1 MAGVLASTAA
11 AIGILDKAV
20 SITQKLANNSDEL
33 DKATLKLELANL
45 MVELANAKIEAITT
59 QTLLFDAEQKNKQLE
74 DQLKDKSTFIFKD
87 NVYWKAGDETPFCPH
102 CYETKDI
109 KRHMQQFAVTRGQN
123 AWYCSLCKLNVRLS

>member
-20 SITQKLANNSDEL
+20 SITQKLANNSDDL

-87 NVYWKAGDETPFCPH
+87 NVYWKAGDEVPFCPH
-102 CYETKDI
+102 CYETNNT
-109 KRHMQQFAVTRGQN
+109 KRHLQRFAAMKGQYS
-123 AWYCSLCKLNVRLS
+123 WICSVCTITVRCV

>member
-74 DQLKDKSTFIFKD
+74 EQLKDKHAFTFD
-87 NVYWKAGDETPFCPH
+87 SGLYWKEGDKTPFCPA
-102 CYETKDI
+102 CKEKDTKFI
-109 KRHMQQFAVTRGQN
+109 HLQYFAGGGSYS
-123 AWYCSLCKLNVRLS
+123 AGWYCKVCRNEFEA

>member
-87 NVYWKAGDETPFCPH
+87 NVYWKAGDEVPFCPH
-102 CYETKDI
+102 CYETNNT
-109 KRHMQQFAVTRGQN
+109 KRHLQRVAAMKGRYS
-123 AWYCSLCKLNVRLS
+123 WICSVCKITVRCV

>member
-1 MAGVLASTAA
+1 MAGILAGTAA
-11 AIGILDKAV
+11 AVGILDKAV

-74 DQLKDKSTFIFKD
+74 EQLF
-87 NVYWKAGDETPFCPH
+87 WKNS
-102 CYETKDI
+102 K
-109 KRHMQQFAVTRGQN
+109 AV
-123 AWYCSLCKLNVRLS
+123 ASFS

>member
-45 MVELANAKIEAITT
+45 MVELANAKIEAVTT
-59 QTLLFDAEQKNKQLE
+59 QTLLFKAEQKIKALE
-74 DQLKDKSTFIFKD
+74 DELKDKSTYTFKHGLC
-87 NVYWKAGDETPFCPH
+87 WKEGDQTPFCPQ
-102 CYETKDI
+102 CYEVRQI
-109 KRHMQQFAVTRGQN
+109 KTHMKLFSAHDETSEDYWFCRN
-123 AWYCSLCKLNVRLS
+123 CSFST